1 MKARIWLTALLV
13 LLGAGW
19 GLTQPLSK
27 IAVSSG
33 HGPLGLIF
41 WQLAIGAVVLGL
53 VNMVR
58 KKALPVSPDA
68 IKWYLFLAIA
78 GTLLPN
84 TTSFI
89 SFAHLPSGIMSIVIA
104 MVPLFAFPIALM
116 MGNDRFGWVRLLG
129 VIVGLL
135 GVVILSR
142 PGASIPA
149 GTVGFLALA
158 LVAPFLYAIEANVV
172 ARWGAGGLDPVTLL
186 LGASILGAVLALPL
200 AVGSGQWIDPLAGMA
215 APEWALVGSSVIHAF
230 VYSSYVWLVGRAGA
244 TFAAQV
250 SYLVTGFGVV
260 WAMLILGESYSG
272 WVWLALGLM
281 FSGLFLVQ
289 PHKKE

>member
-1 MKARIWLTALLV
+1 MSRRIWLTALLV

-27 IAVSSG
+27 IAVSTG

-41 WQLAIGAVVLGL
+41 WQLVIGALVLAL
-53 VNMVR
+53 VNIGR
-58 KKALPVSPDA
+58 KAALPVGRRA
-68 IKWYLFLAIA
+68 LLWYLFLAIA

-89 SFAHLPSGIMSIVIA
+89 SYAYLPSGIMSIVIA

-116 MGNDRFGWVRLLG
+116 LGNDRFGWVRLLG
-129 VIVGLL
+129 VAVGLV
-135 GVVILSR
+135 GVVILAR
-142 PGASIPA
+142 PGVSIPL
-149 GTVGFLALA
+149 GTAGFLALA
-158 LVAPFLYAIEANVV
+158 LVAPLLYAVEANVV

-200 AVGSGQWIDPLAGMA
+200 AVGSGQWIDPRAGMA

-230 VYSSYVWLVGRAGA
+230 VYSGYVWLVGRAGA

-250 SYLVTGFGVV
+250 SYPVTGFGVL
-260 WAMLILGESYSG
+260 WAMLLLGESYSG
-272 WVWLALGLM
+272 WVWLALALM

-289 PHKKE
+289 PHKRG